1 MKIYLPI
8 YKFILYMIDNTIF
21 IFGLGFVGLYTCV
34 MCYLIKKKP
43 KQTRINNLEEIADN
57 LNKCIVQINP
67 LVDPDICCI
76 CLDEFS
82 ITDQNIVKLSCG
94 HVYHRPCIF
103 RWFLKKTH
111 CPLCKTVF

>member
-21 IFGLGFVGLYTCV
+21 IFGIGFVGLYTCV

-43 KQTRINNLEEIADN
+43 KQIRINNLEEITNN

-82 ITDQNIVKLSCG
+82 VTDQNIVKLPCG
-94 HVYHRPCIF
+94 HIYHRPCIF